1 MKFIKYTLIF
11 SLLIFPTISYSKTGK
26 GELKLSKEIMEY
38 VMMYMYGAGSKKFSA
53 DKKTK
58 NDPSLMAVSED
69 GNSAYYFYCPAE
81 YRAYG
86 CIDNHTTN
94 KAKRLCE
101 KYSNGVP
108 CFTFAKK
115 RIIVWKNGGKKIKIS
130 RSDLKDPYLVAK
142 KIQDGG
148 FYDGDLSNL
157 PGINLETGHIDNEK
171 KNTIT
176 KQIDNT
182 ANNSTNNTNSNNFI
196 KEIKQLNELYKQ
208 GVLTKEEFTKAKNKI
223 LNNN

>member
-1 MKFIKYTLIF
+1 MIILRILIITIF
-11 SLLIFPTISYSKTGK
+11 LIVPSISSAKTGK

-38 VMMYMYGAGSKKFSA
+38 LMMYMYGAGSKKFSA

-81 YRAYG
+81 YRAHG
-86 CIDNHTTN
+86 CIDSNTTY
-94 KAKRLCE
+94 KAKKLCE
-101 KYSNGVP
+101 KFSNGVP

-115 RIIVWKNGGKKIKIS
+115 RLIVWKNGGKKVKIK
-130 RSDLKDPYLVAK
+130 RSDLKDPYLVAN
-142 KIQDGG
+142 KIKDGG

-157 PGINLETGHIDNEK
+157 PGINMETGRIDDEK
-171 KNTIT
+171 KIKSKTNIIKETS
-176 KQIDNT
+176 DN
-182 ANNSTNNTNSNNFI
+182 SKTNSNDF
-196 KEIKQLNELYKQ
+196 IKQLKQLNDLYKQ
-208 GVLTKEEFTKAKNKI
+208 GILTKEEFTKAKNKI

>member
-1 MKFIKYTLIF
+1 MLRLIL
-11 SLLIFPTISYSKTGK
+11 LLILLFFPNISYSKTGK
-26 GELKLSKEIMEY
+26 GELKLSKETMEY

-53 DKKTK
+53 DKKRK
-58 NDPSLMAVSED
+58 NDPSLMAVSKD
-69 GNSAYYFYCPAE
+69 GKSAYYFYCPAE
-81 YRAYG
+81 YRAQG
-86 CIDNHTTN
+86 CIDNNTTN

-115 RIIVWKNGGKKIKIS
+115 RLVVWKNGGKKVKIS

-148 FYDGDLSNL
+148 FYDGDLSDL
-157 PGINLETGHIDNEK
+157 PGINFETGQINDEK
-171 KNTIT
+171 NIKSKTKIT
-176 KQIDNT
+176 KKTTDN
-182 ANNSTNNTNSNNFI
+182 SKTNSNDFI
-196 KEIKQLNELYKQ
+196 KELKQLNDLYKQ